1 MISTLHCHSVQ
12 RYVASIVSQMAATG
26 TTEAGLTQTQVVLS
40 AIDWVIFGA
49 AVALVLGL
57 IVRLVLG
64 ARHHAHAES
73 AILLPQGMAALRLT
87 TAPKRPNRLR
97 EDSLALAVMV
107 YLLFAAAISELVKLA
122 VNEPDGVLA
131 TVLTGAGAHVAGI
144 GVCLVIAAR
153 QFDGGVRR
161 FWFAESGARFRTL
174 LILTIMLTIAALG
187 LCPTLRDAAVSV
199 ILRLVPDYEFT
210 PHPTIEA
217 LHGTTQPIGVII
229 TLWVAAVVLAPISE
243 ELFFRG
249 LLQTFL
255 VRLLHS
261 RWLAVGVAS
270 LIFGAVH
277 FQQPQAIPALALLG
291 LLMGYAYERT
301 GSLLPAILI
310 HALFNMKTL
319 IWDALN

>member
-1 MISTLHCHSVQ
+1 MQ
-12 RYVASIVSQMAATG
+12 RVSCIVSQMAALG
-26 TTEAGLTQTQVVLS
+26 TADADLTQTQVVLS
-40 AIDWVIFGA
+40 TIDRVILVA

-57 IVRLVLG
+57 IVRLVVG
-64 ARHHAHAES
+64 ARRHAQAKGTIVLAER
-73 AILLPQGMAALRLT
+73 MAVLQLT

-107 YLLFAAAISELVKLA
+107 YLLFAAAISELVKRA
-122 VNEPDGVLA
+122 VDEPDGVLA
-131 TVLTGAGAHVAGI
+131 IVLTGAGAHVAGI

-161 FWFAESGARFRTL
+161 FWFAASGARFRTL
-174 LILTIMLTIAALG
+174 LILTIVLTIAAVG
-187 LCPTLRDAAVSV
+187 LCPTIRDAAMSV
-199 ILRLVPDYEFT
+199 ILRFAPDYEFT

-217 LHGTTQPIGVII
+217 LQGTAQPIGVII
-229 TLWVAAVVLAPISE
+229 VLWVAAVGLAPISE

-261 RWLAVGVAS
+261 RWLAMGVAS
-270 LIFGAVH
+270 FIFGAVH

-310 HALFNMKTL
+310 HALFNLKTL

>member
-1 MISTLHCHSVQ
+1 MISIVLHT
-12 RYVASIVSQMAATG
+12 ASIVSQMAAVG
-26 TTEAGLTQTQVVLS
+26 TTDGALTQTQLVLS
-40 AIDWVIFGA
+40 TIDGVVFVT
-49 AVALVLGL
+49 AVGLVLGL
-57 IVRLVLG
+57 IVRLVAEAGRRSRAEGTGTLT
-64 ARHHAHAES
+64 ES
-73 AILLPQGMAALRLT
+73 AFSGSALRLT
-87 TAPKRPNRLR
+87 AAPQRPNRLR
-97 EDSLALAVMV
+97 EDSLALALMV
-107 YLLFAAAISELVKLA
+107 YLLCAAAISGLVKLA
-122 VNEPDGVLA
+122 VDEPDGVLA
-131 TVLTGAGAHVAGI
+131 TVLTGAGAHAAGI
-144 GVCLVIAAR
+144 GVCLIIAAR

-161 FWFAESGARFRTL
+161 FWFAENGARFRTS
-174 LILTIMLTIAALG
+174 LIITIVLTIAAVG
-187 LCPTLRDAAVSV
+187 LCPTIHDAAVSV
-199 ILRLVPDYEFT
+199 ILRLAPDYVFA

-217 LHGTTQPIGVII
+217 LQGTEQPIGVII
-229 TLWVAAVVLAPISE
+229 ALWAAAVVIAPISE

-310 HALFNMKTL
+310 HALFNLKTL